1 MNLSERTKEQ
11 IMSLVSSS
19 QDQRVRPFELE
30 RTLTKKFGIPL
41 FSVKEALKDLIEE
54 EKLVYTYQDPCSYVE
69 ISVAKNHR
77 AARPM
82 KVVKDADGEPWICD
96 SDVDP
101 SVDLEKQGCWRCRDI
116 PFTRN
121 D

>member
-1 MNLSERTKEQ
+1 ML
-11 IMSLVSSS
+11 IVSSAKNK
-19 QDQRVRPFELE
+19 RIRPFELE
-30 RTLTKKFGIPL
+30 KMLSKKFGISVVP
-41 FSVKEALKDLIEE
+41 VKEALKDLVLD
-54 EKLVYTYQDPCSYVE
+54 EKLVFTYQDPCSYIE
-69 ISVAKNHR
+69 IPVIESHR

-82 KVVKDADGEPWICD
+82 KVLTDADGEPWICD

-101 SVDLEKQGCWRCRDI
+101 SGDLEKQGCWRCRDI